1 MTAPEQAPATAAQVA
16 EVNTKLDV
24 LISQHATVAAQV
36 ADHEMRMRA
45 VETNQTTT
53 DTQVKSLA
61 EGHTDQE
68 ERLRAADRWRYAMPA
83 AAVTGTGALVSGIAA
98 LVSALGQ

>member
-1 MTAPEQAPATAAQVA
+1 MEPPATAAQVA
-16 EVNTKLDV
+16 EVSTKLDV
-24 LISQHATVAAQV
+24 LITQHTMVAGQV
-36 ADHEMRMRA
+36 LDHEQRLRV
-45 VETNQTTT
+45 VETRQTTT